1 MIVAIVIS
9 SSLYVDVGLFSFG
22 LNQQEKM
29 SSGVQLQP
37 TSLQTQSYVNG
48 SYAGYVEWTLFLNN
62 NTLVNGNYETNGS
75 SLGSYP
81 LLYAP
86 QNGLIYVGDLIT
98 GNVSVVNLLTNKV
111 EFNISG
117 LGSPIGLTLDPSN
130 NHIYSVPIPSLL
142 RTSPASPSVCRW
154 ILVSLHLVLKLGQI
168 QKQVSF

>member
-1 MIVAIVIS
+1 MIVEIVIS
-9 SSLYVDVGLFSFG
+9 SSLYVGVGLFSFS

-29 SSGVQLQP
+29 SSGVQVQP

-62 NTLVNGNYETNGS
+62 NTLVNGNYQANGS
-75 SLGSYP
+75 SIGPYP

-98 GNVSVVNLLTNKV
+98 GNVSVVNPLTNKA

-117 LGSPIGLTLDPSN
+117 LGSPIGLALDPSN
-130 NHIYSVPIPSLL
+130 NHISSVPIHSL
-142 RTSPASPSVCRW
+142 
-154 ILVSLHLVLKLGQI
+154 
-168 QKQVSF
+168 